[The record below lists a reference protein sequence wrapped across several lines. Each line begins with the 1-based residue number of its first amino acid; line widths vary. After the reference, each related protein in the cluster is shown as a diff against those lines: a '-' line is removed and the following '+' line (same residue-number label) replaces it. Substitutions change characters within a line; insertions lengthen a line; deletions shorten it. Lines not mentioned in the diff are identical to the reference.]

1 MSDAISVRSWA
12 TTEPDQPQGPESEEP
27 LTPTWTDVTT
37 RPNSPERQSPTA
49 MSLEDLP
56 SPPCQP
62 PAEEETQ
69 DTLLMLWE
77 RGGAATPELDD
88 SQDTQAENRQVPTPG
103 PALVP
108 SPRFGKHALLQKWT
122 NAEVAAERYPIY
134 FSESAGW
141 PGHDLK
147 SEVIS
152 AAALASAGFYVGATT
167 DPLHRWIGSETACR
181 GGRLMRGHAR
191 GLGGLECDE
200 MFVIGLLPSLE
211 AKEEEARLIRFAL
224 AECCNCLNIASDA
237 RGQIRA
243 DNFLYVVVR
252 RL

>member
-1 MSDAISVRSWA
+1 MSVKSWA
-12 TTEPDQPQGPESEEP
+12 TTEPDQPQGPELEEP
-27 LTPTWTDVTT
+27 LTPTWSAVTT

-108 SPRFGKHALLQKWT
+108 SPRFGKHALLRNGQTPKWLRRGT
-122 NAEVAAERYPIY
+122 Q
-134 FSESAGW
+134 S
-141 PGHDLK
+141 
-147 SEVIS
+147 IS
-152 AAALASAGFYVGATT
+152 VKALGGRATT
-167 DPLHRWIGSETACR
+167 W
-181 GGRLMRGHAR
+181 
-191 GLGGLECDE
+191 
-200 MFVIGLLPSLE
+200 
-211 AKEEEARLIRFAL
+211 K
-224 AECCNCLNIASDA
+224 
-237 RGQIRA
+237 
-243 DNFLYVVVR
+243 VR
-252 RL
+252 